1 MTANRESKLPALLLV
16 DVQKAFHDPSWG
28 VRNNPDAVKNMARL
42 LNAWRDTRRPVIHV
56 KHNSTSPN
64 STLRPG
70 LPGNDFMDEVA
81 PRDGEAQFEKSVNS
95 AFIGT
100 TLETYLRCHGIESL
114 VIVGFTTDHCVS
126 TTTRMA
132 GNLGFDVTLVA
143 DATATFDRTSAD
155 GRHYTAEE
163 IHDIHLAS
171 LDGEFCEVKTTAEVL
186 AASVSS

>member
-1 MTANRESKLPALLLV
+1 MMTANCETRLPALLLI

-42 LNAWRDTRRPVIHV
+42 LSAWRDAQRPIIHV

-100 TLETYLRCHGIESL
+100 TLETYLRSHAIESL
-114 VIVGFTTDHCVS
+114 VIVGLTTDHCVS

-132 GNLGFDVTLVA
+132 GNLGFAVTLVA
-143 DATATFDRTSAD
+143 DATATFDRT
-155 GRHYTAEE
+155 
-163 IHDIHLAS
+163 
-171 LDGEFCEVKTTAEVL
+171 
-186 AASVSS
+186 